1 MFVVWGGRQRTW
13 KKKSENFYELGDGKT
28 VGKNTNLIVQLCGT
42 SHETHV
48 DFISE

>member
-1 MFVVWGGRQRTW
+1 LSCEEEGKEHE